1 MPALKKLIVAG
12 TTAAALI
19 APAAALAD
27 SAPNVRCMALDRA
40 EHKLRARHLHVV
52 ERGGGFFGIVV
63 KANWVVVNQ
72 RQHGNTVVVTAG
84 RSC

>member
-1 MPALKKLIVAG
+1 VNKYVI
-12 TTAAALI
+12 AAALAASLI
-19 APAAALAD
+19 VPAAAMAD
-27 SAPNVRCMALDRA
+27 SAPNVRCMSLDRA

-72 RQHGNTVVVTAG
+72 RQHGNTVIVTAG